1 MDAKTLCLGALM
13 HEDASG
19 YEIRKLFEDGLF
31 SAIHDVSFGS
41 IYPALTVLLEREWV
55 TCRVAEQ
62 DGRPDKKIYSITP
75 AGRDAFL
82 DSISAPPAPDKMR
95 SEMLFILS
103 FGDYLPRADVIALVD
118 KYLIEYEARLE
129 ALQACTCAEDAP
141 PVRTFV
147 NDFGLAMYETAID
160 FLRRRRDDLV
170 VQASGETNSNVGPAR
185 ENASTQRAAAGG
197 GR

>member
-41 IYPALTVLLEREWV
+41 IYPALTVLLERDWV

-62 DGRPDKKIYSITP
+62 NGRPDKKIYSITP
-75 AGRDAFL
+75 TGREAFL
-82 DSISAPPAPDKMR
+82 DAISAPPAPDKMR

-118 KYLIEYEARLE
+118 RYIESYAAKLE
-129 ALQACTCAEDAP
+129 ALQSCTCIEEAP
-141 PVRTFV
+141 PVRKFV
-147 NDFGLAMYETAID
+147 NDFGLAMYETAIS
-160 FLRRRRDDLV
+160 FLRRHRDDLV
-170 VQASGETNSNVGPAR
+170 LQASGEANSNDGPAR
-185 ENASTQRAAAGG
+185 GSNPAPVAAAGG
-197 GR
+197 PS